1 MPLVSYGSGKDSCSN
16 SSEFN
21 KTIVC
26 TKLIRLIGAYD
37 QGGGDLTLVGAIE
50 EMTIVD
56 EESRASGTRALVV
69 CDIVRGLKAVQ

>member
-1 MPLVSYGSGKDSCSN
+1 M
-16 SSEFN
+16 
-21 KTIVC
+21 C

>member
-1 MPLVSYGSGKDSCSN
+1 MTAANDILS
-16 SSEFN
+16 
-21 KTIVC
+21 

-37 QGGGDLTLVGAIE
+37 QGGGDLTLVDAIE

-69 CDIVRGLKAVQ
+69 CDIVRGLEAVK